1 MIVRI
6 IAGGPDPY
14 VDQTDGTIIAVDRGL
29 ETALALKLPISL
41 VVGDFDSTSASLA
54 KGIPTIQLN
63 KEKDETDLQVAV
75 QEALKMKPSMIY
87 IHGATNGR
95 YDHTHAAIG
104 LLGKG
109 DIRLVDA
116 INEIRV
122 LHAGAT
128 EVSTKEYVSFFH
140 YSGQPLVTL
149 EGFHYPLKEY
159 LLQPFDGRCISNELK
174 KTTGMIHIQG
184 GHVLMVISKKES

>member
-1 MIVRI
+1 VIIRI
-6 IAGGPDPY
+6 IAGGPNPY
-14 VDQTDGTIIAVDRGL
+14 VPKTNGTIIAVDRGL
-29 ETALALKLPISL
+29 ETALQLGVPIHL
-41 VVGDFDSTSASLA
+41 VVGDFDSTSVSLA
-54 KGIPTIQLN
+54 KGLPTIQLH

-75 QEALKMKPSMIY
+75 QEALKLQPETIY

-109 DIRLVDA
+109 DIRLVDE

-122 LHAGAT
+122 LHAGST
-128 EVSTKEYVSFFH
+128 EVTTKDYVSFFH
-140 YSGQPLVTL
+140 YSGQPSLTL
-149 EGFHYPLKEY
+149 EGFHYPLKDY

-174 KTTGMIHIQG
+174 KTTGHVHIQG
-184 GHVLMVISKKES
+184 GHVLMVISKKD